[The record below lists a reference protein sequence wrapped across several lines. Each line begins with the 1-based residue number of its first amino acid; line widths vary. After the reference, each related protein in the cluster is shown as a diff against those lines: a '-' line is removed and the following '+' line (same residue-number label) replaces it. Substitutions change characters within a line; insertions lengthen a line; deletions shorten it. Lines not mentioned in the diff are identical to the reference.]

1 MADKGAKKKKT
12 TTKKPTA
19 PDPDGENASSK
30 PRKRGK
36 KEAKEPE
43 PTALENIGL
52 ESVDP
57 SHDTT
62 KKTAGSEKN
71 RKRKS
76 SKSKEPGNM
85 TLAGKVTK
93 ASGDTQAQK
102 SKTVKKGASATAEET
117 GDKESNVLEVDE
129 ELHLQ
134 GAMRRRLDWT
144 PPRETAPADATTAEC
159 DDHDA
164 KLPNS
169 PSMGGFGKLLSDFNY
184 AGSASESRTVPL
196 NTDGAGPTK
205 RRRIEVCTTAI

>member
-1 MADKGAKKKKT
+1 MTDKGAKKKKT
-12 TTKKPTA
+12 TTKKSTA
-19 PDPDGENASSK
+19 QDPDGKDASSK

-52 ESVDP
+52 ESLDS

-71 RKRKS
+71 RKRKT
-76 SKSKEPGNM
+76 SKSKETGNM

-93 ASGDTQAQK
+93 ASGDSQAKK
-102 SKTVKKGASATAEET
+102 SKTGRKGASAPAEET
-117 GDKESNVLEVDE
+117 EEKESNVLEKDE

-144 PPRETAPADATTAEC
+144 PPRETVPADATTTES
-159 DDHDA
+159 DGHDA
-164 KLPNS
+164 KQPNS

-184 AGSASESRTVPL
+184 AGSASESRTIPP

-205 RRRIEVCTTAI
+205 RRRIEVCTSAI